1 MRWQGFV
8 KQNKRL
14 PTEAH
19 SYLTEISIL
28 LFAMSL
34 SFTPGLYNEILVW
47 LTCNMNKTD
56 QYSSCQILHF
66 EIFFFSQCSSYESF
80 CLEILCLCV

>member
-34 SFTPGLYNEILVW
+34 SFTPGQ
-47 LTCNMNKTD
+47 NMFTGN
-56 QYSSCQILHF
+56 
-66 EIFFFSQCSSYESF
+66 
-80 CLEILCLCV
+80 

>member
-1 MRWQGFV
+1 MQYQQSNIYPLYSLRMRWQGLV

-28 LFAMSL
+28 LFAISL
-34 SFTPGLYNEILVW
+34 SFTPGLS
-47 LTCNMNKTD
+47 MR
-56 QYSSCQILHF
+56 F
-66 EIFFFSQCSSYESF
+66 
-80 CLEILCLCV
+80 